1 MSKIQKISDEIL
13 ERIVDGKPVLLGC
26 EMLFDWAE
34 RLQAIAQKKMDID
47 DAIDDF
53 ISILDFD
60 QIIAWANLLDVEI
73 NYPPVDD
80 MWPDWQDLLAVEV
93 GEVMRRIGESKSSP
107 EAKAK
112 KEG

>member
-1 MSKIQKISDEIL
+1 MTEIKKISDEIL
-13 ERIVDGKPVLLGC
+13 ECIIDNKPILLGC

-34 RLQAIAQKKMDID
+34 RLQTIANKIMDID

-60 QIIAWANLLDVEI
+60 QIIAWANLLNVEV

-80 MWPDWQDLLAVEV
+80 MWPDWENELAVEV
-93 GEVMRRIGESKSSP
+93 GDAMRKVGEKT
-107 EAKAK
+107 
-112 KEG
+112 